1 MNTKEFEEY
10 EFKNTHQRVKIKYM
24 RDSDERLNPWEITNF
39 VSRVSTYIY
48 KIELLNTIAMAI
60 NQGIETKDIF
70 ILDKAY
76 KLNGNYRNF
85 SSINLN
91 TLAINNV
98 YAIGKPVS
106 MAPNQDIME
115 VSFLFEILY
124 NINKILYQSG
134 KRRITK
140 IDRLDM
146 YHIMRREGFI
156 NALQVLCEI
165 SRKKVDEKERL
176 KADKKIESER
186 EKILKKYQDYLLDH
200 EQFSSM
206 QIKLDKKSVKDFTV
220 AEQKLEKK
228 YFKKFYEYLFKLPRP
243 VVGIYYKQESK
254 FIILCGDH
262 FDSAIDRH
270 TKIDLKSVTQNSPI
284 MAEIE
289 AGCQILA
296 LNKDEQR
303 KKEIHEMEKRKREL
317 EIAILEKENNIKEQE
332 IMKNDFNIL
341 NEVLKL
347 KVQMDSMAE
356 TEENLGLKKMV
367 SSYAKDQ
374 LYLVSNKVQNGYG
387 EVLAT
392 NKFKEESKT
401 IIDIKV

>member
-1 MNTKEFEEY
+1 M
-10 EFKNTHQRVKIKYM
+10 
-24 RDSDERLNPWEITNF
+24 
-39 VSRVSTYIY
+39 
-48 KIELLNTIAMAI
+48 
-60 NQGIETKDIF
+60 
-70 ILDKAY
+70 
-76 KLNGNYRNF
+76 
-85 SSINLN
+85 
-91 TLAINNV
+91 
-98 YAIGKPVS
+98 
-106 MAPNQDIME
+106 
-115 VSFLFEILY
+115 
-124 NINKILYQSG
+124 
-134 KRRITK
+134 
-140 IDRLDM
+140 
-146 YHIMRREGFI
+146 
-156 NALQVLCEI
+156 
-165 SRKKVDEKERL
+165 
-176 KADKKIESER
+176 
-186 EKILKKYQDYLLDH
+186 
-200 EQFSSM
+200 
-206 QIKLDKKSVKDFTV
+206 
-220 AEQKLEKK
+220 
-228 YFKKFYEYLFKLPRP
+228 
-243 VVGIYYKQESK
+243 
-254 FIILCGDH
+254 CGDH